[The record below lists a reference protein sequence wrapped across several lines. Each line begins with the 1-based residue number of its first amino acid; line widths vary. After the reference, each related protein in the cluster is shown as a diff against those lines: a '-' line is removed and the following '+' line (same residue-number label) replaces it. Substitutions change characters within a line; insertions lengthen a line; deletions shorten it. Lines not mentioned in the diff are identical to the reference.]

1 MRKTTIPSDKLNEKE
16 LFQRLSSLCARREC
30 CIRDMEEK
38 MLALGVEEEM
48 QSRIIDRLVQ
58 ERFVDET
65 RYARAYALDK
75 MRYNHWG
82 RLKIGQMLRMQ
93 GISISDRDIALREL
107 PDEEYDDILRR
118 LMESKLPTI
127 KANSDY
133 ERRGKLFRYLL
144 GRGFEMSDIERLID
158 SEF

>member
-1 MRKTTIPSDKLNEKE
+1 
-16 LFQRLSSLCARREC
+16 
-30 CIRDMEEK
+30 

-93 GISISDRDIALREL
+93 GISTSDRDIALREL

-144 GRGFEMSDIERLID
+144 GRGFEMSDIEHLID